1 MSKGGSF
8 TEVAE
13 RAAASAAFEGIC
25 ARQSRK
31 AVRVRSDSRTA
42 EIRTL
47 EGNLMGMQDEDN
59 TAVPKFVIR
68 DTMFNSWETAYMY
81 MWNPPQKLNCHKSG
95 FPTNRELGRLP
106 QS

>member
-1 MSKGGSF
+1 
-8 TEVAE
+8 
-13 RAAASAAFEGIC
+13 
-25 ARQSRK
+25 
-31 AVRVRSDSRTA
+31 
-42 EIRTL
+42 
-47 EGNLMGMQDEDN
+47 MGMQDEDN